1 MEFVQDEDPNSPEL
15 TADTPSHGGS
25 AAVTTVFLTVA
36 FVVLVFGL
44 AGAIGVGIYA
54 HKHLGDSVDGSVGYG
69 ILVAVGVVFLAS
81 LLAFFGYVLQL
92 LTEIANNTRAEIARV
107 DRVPT
112 AAEVLVP
119 AEPAPAAL
127 TPPSP
132 AT

>member
-1 MEFVQDEDPNSPEL
+1 MEFVQDEDPSSPGL

-25 AAVTTVFLTVA
+25 TAVTTVFLTVA

-54 HKHLGDSVDGSVGYG
+54 HKHLAESVDGSVDYA

-92 LTEIANNTRAEIARV
+92 LTEIANSTRAEIACI
-107 DRVPT
+107 DRVRTTVEVVVPT
-112 AAEVLVP
+112 
-119 AEPAPAAL
+119 EPASAAL